1 MATTVIRSVLARLRA
16 TGTGGVSV
24 RGASIPRASP
34 AGAQRGMATPWL
46 TRLRRAHWTVV
57 GVVGFALFMDYLIYG
72 LAIPLAPFAF
82 AGAGSAE
89 QGALL
94 SLAYAAGVLLSTP
107 VFGYLGDRVGCR
119 SPMICGVAL
128 AGAATLLAGIAP
140 NLWVMLLARLAQ
152 GGAAAATWT
161 AGLALVAMAYAAK
174 RVQMMGVATAGS
186 TAGLVVGPLIGG
198 WLHKAGGYA
207 LPFMVA
213 GGLLAVDAL
222 LRVFLLP
229 RGSVEAGKGT
239 RLGDI
244 LLSRSIAIPALA
256 VALAAAAWGV
266 VEPLLPAHLLKA
278 ASAGAGSVG
287 LLFTIAA
294 AVSGLSAPLVGSV
307 AERAGVKTTMCLG
320 TVATAAALPLLTA
333 FSGVAL
339 VGIALAL
346 VSLSFSFLIN
356 PASAELGNA
365 VERRGMHC
373 YAAAYAV
380 YNIAYSV
387 GMMGAGAFAA
397 AMSPRVGVARIFLC
411 TSGALLVC
419 LPLVLL
425 ADRDPNQSTVEG
437 RNP

>member
-1 MATTVIRSVLARLRA
+1 M
-16 TGTGGVSV
+16 
-24 RGASIPRASP
+24 
-34 AGAQRGMATPWL
+34 
-46 TRLRRAHWTVV
+46 
-57 GVVGFALFMDYLIYG
+57 
-72 LAIPLAPFAF
+72 
-82 AGAGSAE
+82 
-89 QGALL
+89 
-94 SLAYAAGVLLSTP
+94 
-107 VFGYLGDRVGCR
+107 
-119 SPMICGVAL
+119 
-128 AGAATLLAGIAP
+128 
-140 NLWVMLLARLAQ
+140 
-152 GGAAAATWT
+152 
-161 AGLALVAMAYAAK
+161 
-174 RVQMMGVATAGS
+174 
-186 TAGLVVGPLIGG
+186 
-198 WLHKAGGYA
+198 
-207 LPFMVA
+207 
-213 GGLLAVDAL
+213 
-222 LRVFLLP
+222 
-229 RGSVEAGKGT
+229 
-239 RLGDI
+239 
-244 LLSRSIAIPALA
+244 
-256 VALAAAAWGV
+256 
-266 VEPLLPAHLLKA
+266 LPAHLLKA
-278 ASAGAGSVG
+278 ASADAGSVG

-397 AMSPRVGVARIFLC
+397 ALSPRVGVARIFLC

-419 LPLVLL
+419 LPLILL